1 MKLLIKF
8 PTRQRQHRFFEAMDY
23 LLTALRRPE
32 DVSVLLTLDTDDE
45 AMNNDEVRNQIAFY
59 EDFYKV
65 NITTVYGESK
75 NKIHACNRDI
85 ELVEEPWDILLLFS
99 DDMFPAT
106 IGFDK
111 IILDKFEQ
119 LIPDTDGVLYSPDGY
134 TPLNTLCILGKKYY
148 DRFGYIYY
156 PEYESFFPDNE
167 FMEVSQLL
175 KKELRLNKMLF
186 RHEHPCNN
194 AKVKS
199 DALYERNNHTWDVDK
214 QLYMDRRAANFNLKL
229 EDITT

>member
-8 PTRQRQHRFFEAMDY
+8 PTRQRKNRFFDAMDY

-32 DVSVLLTLDTDDE
+32 DVSILLTLDTDDE
-45 AMNNDEVRNQIAFY
+45 SMNNEEVQNQIAFY
-59 EDFYKV
+59 DSFYP
-65 NITTVYGESK
+65 TSFLTVYGESR

-85 ELVEEPWDILLLFS
+85 ELVEEPWDVLLLFS
-99 DDMFPAT
+99 DDMFPKA

-111 IILDKFEQ
+111 TILGKFETEIQ
-119 LIPDTDGVLYSPDGY
+119 DTDGVLYTPDGY

-156 PEYESFFPDNE
+156 PGYESFFCDNE

-175 KKELRLNKMLF
+175 KKEFRLPKVLF
-186 RHEHPCNN
+186 KHEHPCNN
-194 AKVKS
+194 ARIKS
-199 DALYERNNHTWDVDK
+199 DALYDRNNYSWDKDK
-214 QLYMDRRAANFNLKL
+214 QLYIDRRAIFYNIMPKGL
-229 EDITT
+229 E